1 LKNIKEFAIFLDYWN
16 VLMNHKKLVYYQWSK
31 DKDNLENQFKTFS
44 YDYDL
49 FKYLIDF
56 YSFLF
61 LFILINKF
69 KNLNK
74 NSKILEIS

>member
-1 LKNIKEFAIFLDYWN
+1 
-16 VLMNHKKLVYYQWSK
+16 MNHKKLVYYQWSK

-61 LFILINKF
+61 ILINKF
-69 KNLNK
+69 KNLNN
-74 NSKILEIS
+74 NSKILKIFKLKLYFVFFYIN

>member
-1 LKNIKEFAIFLDYWN
+1 
-16 VLMNHKKLVYYQWSK
+16 MNHKKLVYYQWSK